1 MPRSSVST
9 EDPKQ
14 GRARVRAY
22 LASLPP
28 DSRRIINKMREAVLD
43 AAPGAVEEISY
54 GFPVF
59 KLDGESIVWCAAW
72 KNHTSIYPITPA
84 VTRALAAEIK
94 AYDVAKG
101 TIRFALTKPPS
112 GAFVKRLVKARIAE
126 VKKRSKA
133 GKAQ

>member
-1 MPRSSVST
+1 M
-9 EDPKQ
+9 
-14 GRARVRAY
+14 RAY

-72 KNHTSIYPITPA
+72 KSARRPVKRSSVVRSID
-84 VTRALAAEIK
+84 VTRAYLDVSENVQRLFITK
-94 AYDVAKG
+94 ATGVISNSESACPYTGRNPA
-101 TIRFALTKPPS
+101 TSTS
-112 GAFVKRLVKARIAE
+112 NARISALSAAT
-126 VKKRSKA
+126 KKPTRM
-133 GKAQ
+133 